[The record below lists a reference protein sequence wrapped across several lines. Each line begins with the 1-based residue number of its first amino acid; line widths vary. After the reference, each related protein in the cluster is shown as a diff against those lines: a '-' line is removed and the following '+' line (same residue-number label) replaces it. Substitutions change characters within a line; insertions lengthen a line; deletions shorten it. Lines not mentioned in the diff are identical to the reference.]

1 MVLRFSVRIQTI
13 LCSISESP
21 LHVISLLVVYKYM
34 YRDFTLEAIPK
45 IVLDLL
51 QKYRSGTKTKSCFHL
66 LVNTILRK
74 ELFEIS
80 KTKKIS
86 LNSKS

>member
-13 LCSISESP
+13 LCSITESP
-21 LHVISLLVVYKYM
+21 LHVISFLVVYKY
-34 YRDFTLEAIPK
+34 FILEAIPK